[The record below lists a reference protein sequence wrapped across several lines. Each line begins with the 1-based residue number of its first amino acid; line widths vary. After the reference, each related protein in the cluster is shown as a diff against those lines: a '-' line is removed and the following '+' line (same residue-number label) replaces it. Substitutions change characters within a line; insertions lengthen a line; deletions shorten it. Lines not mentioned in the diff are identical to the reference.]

1 MAENHEQGS
10 RQSDST
16 LFLPLGFVIYSVRTV
31 DTTRSTLLE
40 RVKLR
45 TDRSA
50 WKEFFDL
57 YWPMLVGFA
66 RQRGLKLADA
76 EDVAQ
81 ECMDILSRTLPKFDY
96 SREKGAF
103 KNYLYTIIVRKVSN
117 RLREKHPRSA
127 ASSELRAAVA
137 PKSQSSAEWDKH
149 WVRRHVEFG
158 LERLEGEFAE
168 STMAAFKLYALKDWP
183 VDRVCEA
190 LSLTANQ
197 VYLAKSRVTARL
209 REELAGWVGY
219 AV

>member
-1 MAENHEQGS
+1 M
-10 RQSDST
+10 
-16 LFLPLGFVIYSVRTV
+16 RTV

-45 TDRSA
+45 TDRTA

-66 RQRGLKLADA
+66 RQRGLNRADA

-81 ECMDILSRTLPKFDY
+81 ECLDTLSRTMATFDY
-96 SREKGAF
+96 SRGKGAF
-103 KNYLYTIIVRKVSN
+103 KNYLYTIIVRRVSN
-117 RLREKHPRSA
+117 RLREKRPRLA
-127 ASSELRAAVA
+127 ASSELKAAAA
-137 PKSQSSAEWDKH
+137 PRSQSSAEWDRH
-149 WVRRHVEFG
+149 WIRRHVEVG
-158 LERLEGEFAE
+158 LERLQGEFAE

-183 VDRVCEA
+183 VDRVCES
-190 LSLTANQ
+190 LGLTANQ